1 MIVACQAP
9 LSLGFSWQEYWS
21 GLPFP
26 LGDLPNPGFEPMS
39 PASPALAGAFF
50 TTEPPGNPF
59 SSLYDLSLIFL
70 PEVNAVSVFSL
81 CSNTPD
87 SVSPFRDVSL
97 GVSVL
102 AVYHLDY
109 RSYGLLLALS
119 QNLPLLLIW
128 EFPVFSFGLGSVVSW
143 IFSPFF

>member
-9 LSLGFSWQEYWS
+9 LSLRFSWQEYWS

-26 LGDLPNPGFEPMS
+26 PGDLPNPGFEPMS
-39 PASPALAGAFF
+39 PASSALTGVFF

-70 PEVNAVSVFSL
+70 PEVSAVSVFSL
-81 CSNTPD
+81 CSNIPD
-87 SVSPFRDVSL
+87 NVSSFRDVCL
-97 GVSVL
+97 GISVL
-102 AVYHLDY
+102 AIYHLDY

>member
-26 LGDLPNPGFEPMS
+26 PGALPNPGFEPRS
-39 PASPALAGAFF
+39 SASPALAGVFF
-50 TTEPPGNPF
+50 TTEPPENPF

-81 CSNTPD
+81 CSNIPD
-87 SVSPFRDVSL
+87 SVSSFRDVSL
-97 GVSVL
+97 GISVL
-102 AVYHLDY
+102 AIYHLDY
-109 RSYGLLLALS
+109 RSYGLLLGLS
-119 QNLPLLLIW
+119 QNLPLL
-128 EFPVFSFGLGSVVSW
+128 
-143 IFSPFF
+143 FFFFNLFF